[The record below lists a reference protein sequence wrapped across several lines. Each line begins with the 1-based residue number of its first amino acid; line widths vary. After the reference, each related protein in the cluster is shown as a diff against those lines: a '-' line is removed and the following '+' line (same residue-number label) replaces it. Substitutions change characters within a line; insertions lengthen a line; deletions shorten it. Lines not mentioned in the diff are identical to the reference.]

1 MDKIA
6 YLALRITELPIEK
19 IIQQI
24 LESLPTFQKDDT
36 LTSETVAKVIKSM
49 DTEYDK
55 QCAKALLVSNN
66 CTDTDLYS
74 FGVNPQTAR
83 NHINRIIDIV
93 DECDN
98 AELAANDIVRLHLE
112 AKTGILE
119 KRMAVVESA
128 IAKMHVRTEYDQK
141 RIEEL
146 VQNKEDLQIEIQ
158 EQSQSKKE
166 KPSIIAKKLRQT
178 IKRTAEDLIDK
189 IGLKNEKL
197 GAGPRE
203 KLEED
208 DEEFLLNC
216 METKATAPWRRH
228 DSVLYLNHTVRK
240 ADFKNIVNHYRVSR
254 GKQPI
259 KSSTTVYN
267 RSRPKSIRSS
277 QAKRHRGKWLFS
289 CKKPTKSEEKYR
301 IHTKHQRAHVKRAVI
316 HLCKSDNKLALIHS
330 MDDKAYLKPEASDGL
345 DKFRIFQTTDKSKQR
360 LLPKYDFAQAKLN
373 ITPSSHRYFL
383 KEIVGMD
390 KNVQLAMTEDENI
403 LRFQAKVLPRKFR
416 ICLGIGRYETSL

>member
-1 MDKIA
+1 MGKIA

-55 QCAKALLVSNN
+55 QCAKALLVSNKLPLIR
-66 CTDTDLYS
+66 TYIS

-158 EQSQSKKE
+158 EQKSNQRRKNKYHSQ
-166 KPSIIAKKLRQT
+166 KLRQT

-189 IGLKNEKL
+189 KIGLKNE
-197 GAGPRE
+197 
-203 KLEED
+203 
-208 DEEFLLNC
+208 N
-216 METKATAPWRRH
+216 
-228 DSVLYLNHTVRK
+228 
-240 ADFKNIVNHYRVSR
+240 
-254 GKQPI
+254 
-259 KSSTTVYN
+259 
-267 RSRPKSIRSS
+267 
-277 QAKRHRGKWLFS
+277 
-289 CKKPTKSEEKYR
+289 
-301 IHTKHQRAHVKRAVI
+301 
-316 HLCKSDNKLALIHS
+316 
-330 MDDKAYLKPEASDGL
+330 
-345 DKFRIFQTTDKSKQR
+345 
-360 LLPKYDFAQAKLN
+360 
-373 ITPSSHRYFL
+373 
-383 KEIVGMD
+383 
-390 KNVQLAMTEDENI
+390 
-403 LRFQAKVLPRKFR
+403 
-416 ICLGIGRYETSL
+416 